1 MRCNNFCFSTQPN
14 TGTIITADGV
24 ATIRDISV
32 GNTTEEDAVIS
43 RGCVTFETKALSN
56 SH

>member
-1 MRCNNFCFSTQPN
+1 MRSNNFCLGTQPN

-24 ATIRDISV
+24 ATIRDDSV
-32 GNTTEEDAVIS
+32 GNVTEEDAVIS